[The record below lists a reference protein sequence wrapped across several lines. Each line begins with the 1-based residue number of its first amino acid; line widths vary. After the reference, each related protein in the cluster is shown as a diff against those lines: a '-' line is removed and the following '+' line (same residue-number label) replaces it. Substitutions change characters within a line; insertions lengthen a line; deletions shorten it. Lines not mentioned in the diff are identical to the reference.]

1 MTDSTQQ
8 FKTGTLCRVKH
19 FQKLWL
25 LGLPYNDAENIFLKH
40 SAAWERF
47 RDLSWTASKYVPPG
61 TVAMIL
67 QEFTLLEI
75 DGTFGFIELLI
86 ADAFVC
92 RIYVRPGSVDNPP
105 DQCLE
110 LVEP

>member
-1 MTDSTQQ
+1 
-8 FKTGTLCRVKH
+8 VKH

-25 LGLPYNDAENIFLKH
+25 FGLPYNDAENIFPKH
-40 SAAWERF
+40 SAAWEHF
-47 RDLSWTASKYVPPG
+47 RDSSWTASKYVPQG
-61 TVAMIL
+61 TIGMIL
-67 QEFTLLEI
+67 QGYTLLDA

-92 RIYVRPGSVDNPP
+92 RIYVRPGRVGNSP